1 MCYQVNADYAPQL
14 VTVVCSH
21 SHIEDVNITVVLE
34 HGVVVEHGV
43 QSHQIIPRANI
54 GDTAG
59 VEEVLIFLTYSHT
72 SIKRSPVKRPPL
84 LSSHI
89 KVPKLWSVK

>member
-21 SHIEDVNITVVLE
+21 SHIEDVDITVVLE
-34 HGVVVEHGV
+34 HGVVVVRGV
-43 QSHQIIPRANI
+43 QSHQIIPRPDI

-59 VEEVLIFLTYSHT
+59 VEEVLIFLACSHT
-72 SIKRSPVKRPPL
+72 SIKRSPMKRPLL
-84 LSSHI
+84 LSSQI
-89 KVPKLWSVK
+89 SKSRNCGQ